1 MDQENTM
8 FFENQDES
16 YTMID
21 VYLYDRF
28 FGHKNFFY
36 LKKGIMNI
44 LLDIM
49 IQLMANKANWS
60 LKNIKSFSTN
70 PFTSG

>member
-1 MDQENTM
+1 MILIKLYNFVFLVYIKMDQENTM

-16 YTMID
+16 YTMTD
-21 VYLYDRF
+21 VYLYVRF

-36 LKKGIMNI
+36 LKKVIMNI

-49 IQLMANKANWS
+49 IQLIANKAN
-60 LKNIKSFSTN
+60 
-70 PFTSG
+70 

>member
-28 FGHKNFFY
+28 FGQKIFF
-36 LKKGIMNI
+36 I
-44 LLDIM
+44 
-49 IQLMANKANWS
+49 
-60 LKNIKSFSTN
+60 
-70 PFTSG
+70 

>member
-1 MDQENTM
+1 MILIKLYNFVFLVYIKMDQENTM

-28 FGHKNFFY
+28 FGHKNSFY

-49 IQLMANKANWS
+49 IQLIANKAN
-60 LKNIKSFSTN
+60 
-70 PFTSG
+70 

>member
-21 VYLYDRF
+21 LYLYDRF
-28 FGHKNFFY
+28 FGHKISFY
-36 LKKGIMNI
+36 LKIVIMNM

-49 IQLMANKANWS
+49 IQLIANKAN
-60 LKNIKSFSTN
+60 
-70 PFTSG
+70 

>member
-21 VYLYDRF
+21 LYLYDRF
-28 FGHKNFFY
+28 FGHKIFFY
-36 LKKGIMNI
+36 LKIMIMNI

-49 IQLMANKANWS
+49 IQLIANKAN
-60 LKNIKSFSTN
+60 
-70 PFTSG
+70 

>member
-1 MDQENTM
+1 MHIIITIKKYTYKYPKYFTMILIKLYNFVFLVYMKMDQENTM

-28 FGHKNFFY
+28 FGHKIFF
-36 LKKGIMNI
+36 I
-44 LLDIM
+44 
-49 IQLMANKANWS
+49 
-60 LKNIKSFSTN
+60 
-70 PFTSG
+70 

>member
-21 VYLYDRF
+21 LYLYDRF
-28 FGHKNFFY
+28 FGHKIFFY
-36 LKKGIMNI
+36 LKIVIMNI

-49 IQLMANKANWS
+49 IQLIANKAN
-60 LKNIKSFSTN
+60 
-70 PFTSG
+70 